1 MGKGGD
7 YVWCGRHDTCE
18 NGWGLIGQRQ
28 GWCGGGKKER
38 LAGPSNGGWREAR
51 YKDDASRVERGGGAR
66 ERFYGEYRS
75 CIDASQQNRHRRAHQ
90 LREDSTAPPSG
101 ITMTGH
107 LIKLEYRSHPT
118 HPCDEANSTYVLL
131 DAGGTTGVVF

>member
-1 MGKGGD
+1 MGVNRTAAGVVRRGEEGAAGRPIQWWLEGGEIQ
-7 YVWCGRHDTCE
+7 GR
-18 NGWGLIGQRQ
+18 RV
-28 GWCGGGKKER
+28 
-38 LAGPSNGGWREAR
+38 AR
-51 YKDDASRVERGGGAR
+51 RTRGGGAR